1 MKLLQMKL
9 EYRSDRVN
17 VARMSMAV
25 VLSHVVKV
33 KREMFIDLP
42 GYSKED
48 AVTNPC
54 GRNRIVKDFVGH
66 EPGEL
71 SLAEFYWMFNLQAI
85 AVLREVWS
93 RIVEVKLEAI
103 SIADGET
110 SGGKLYR
117 RL

>member
-1 MKLLQMKL
+1 MTI
-9 EYRSDRVN
+9 
-17 VARMSMAV
+17 
-25 VLSHVVKV
+25 VLYHVIEVE
-33 KREMFIDLP
+33 REMLIDLP
-42 GYSKED
+42 AYPKVD
-48 AVTNPC
+48 AVTNPR

-71 SLAEFYWMFNLQAI
+71 GFAEFYWMFNLQAI